1 MSKKREKPG
10 EVRKNKKEENK
21 RNFQEQSRQQLKKK
35 KEAYKKSLIVN
46 LPEQPKPT
54 QEFSEADL
62 EYIKIAST
70 HPLDIAEFIS
80 QANHGKKFKTLQQ
93 RERFLEL
100 AEKYENYFLQCMKKT
115 DVRGRDLEQ
124 FTIKNMLE
132 DADSELS
139 PVDRKILEQK
149 LPKEIER

>member
-1 MSKKREKPG
+1 
-10 EVRKNKKEENK
+10 
-21 RNFQEQSRQQLKKK
+21 
-35 KEAYKKSLIVN
+35 
-46 LPEQPKPT
+46 
-54 QEFSEADL
+54 
-62 EYIKIAST
+62 
-70 HPLDIAEFIS
+70 
-80 QANHGKKFKTLQQ
+80 
-93 RERFLEL
+93 
-100 AEKYENYFLQCMKKT
+100 MKKT